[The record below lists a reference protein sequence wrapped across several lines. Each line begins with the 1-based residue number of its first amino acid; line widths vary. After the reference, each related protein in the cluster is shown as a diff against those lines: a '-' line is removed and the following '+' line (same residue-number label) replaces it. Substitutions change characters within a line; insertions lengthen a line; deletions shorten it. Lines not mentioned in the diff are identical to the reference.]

1 MTKSIMKSRVIILC
15 ITIVGLLSIQ
25 ASCKNT
31 KVGGTADCPEKGVE
45 ELSSILKNRIQDK
58 FTFYYAKLKVSI
70 KDSKS
75 SNSFNATVKMKPDS
89 AFSGTVKV
97 AGILGALY
105 LIDQDTF
112 AYAQKIEK
120 CYKKQSFS
128 ALTKTFGTEINY
140 SFMQQLILGQAVGI
154 ENIEVLYPLKDKQ
167 YYVLA
172 SHDKKAFQR
181 LDAYNLSDEEQNDI
195 FIKYK
200 LDCGSLQLAKIE
212 VNVPK
217 DQTVIY
223 VDFKKREPVE
233 GIDLPE
239 ETAIKIVT
247 PEDSVFI
254 DLGYSRASLNEPKT
268 IKLSIPD
275 SYSECE

>member
-1 MTKSIMKSRVIILC
+1 MSNRIIAYAVAL
-15 ITIVGLLSIQ
+15 VGLISIQ

-31 KVGGTADCPEKGVE
+31 NVGGTADCPEKSIE
-45 ELSSILKNRIQDK
+45 ELSAKLRHELQKDFS
-58 FTFYYAKLKVSI
+58 FYYSKLKVSI
-70 KDSKS
+70 KDSKR
-75 SNSFNATVKMKPDS
+75 SNSFNASVKMKPDS

-105 LIDQDTF
+105 LIDKDTF
-112 AYAQKIEK
+112 AYAQKIDK
-120 CYKKQSFS
+120 CFKKQSFS
-128 ALTKTFGTEINY
+128 ALTESFGTEISY
-140 SFMQQLILGQAVGI
+140 TFMQQLILGQAVGI
-154 ENIEVLYPLKDKQ
+154 ENIELLYPLKDDQ

-181 LDAYNLSDEEQNDI
+181 LDAYNLNDEQQNDI

-200 LDCGSLQLAKIE
+200 LDCGSLQLLKIE

-217 DQTVIY
+217 DQTVIT
-223 VDFKKREPVE
+223 VDYSQRQTVE
-233 GIDLPE
+233 GMDLPE

-254 DLGYSRASLNEPKT
+254 DLSYSRTSLNEPKT

-275 SYSECE
+275 SYSECK